1 MAQMASLAIRAG
13 FSAMIVPR
21 GAANQRKY
29 KQKRGQH
36 GAELYCSNCAVLQ
49 HYLTDLPFPRLC

>member
-1 MAQMASLAIRAG
+1 MAQMAGLAIRTG

-29 KQKRGQH
+29 QQKRGQH
-36 GAELYCSNCAVLQ
+36 GAEL
-49 HYLTDLPFPRLC
+49 